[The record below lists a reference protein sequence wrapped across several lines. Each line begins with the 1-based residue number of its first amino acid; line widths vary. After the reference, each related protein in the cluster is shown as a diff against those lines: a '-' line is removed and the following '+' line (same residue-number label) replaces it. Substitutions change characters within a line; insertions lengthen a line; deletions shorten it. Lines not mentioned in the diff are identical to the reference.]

1 MQKKKMSQDIEAARA
16 KYGDPSWLHRLQ
28 NDCHNK
34 WLHSDHYYELAA
46 VGDNDLAAAD
56 IQEQHDFYNY
66 NRANYQYHDEIDMT
80 GNATTELNIQH
91 GHSEEQ

>member
-1 MQKKKMSQDIEAARA
+1 MSQAIEAARA